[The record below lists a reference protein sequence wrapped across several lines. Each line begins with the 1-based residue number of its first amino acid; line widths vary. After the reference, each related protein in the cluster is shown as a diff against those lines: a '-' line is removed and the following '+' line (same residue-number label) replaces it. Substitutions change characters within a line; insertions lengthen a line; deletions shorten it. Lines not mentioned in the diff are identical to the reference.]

1 MNGEKKQRQ
10 TNIEKESD
18 RQTKSLE
25 INRERERGRNKQMDS
40 QNDRRQKIKK

>member
-25 INRERERGRNKQMDS
+25 INRERERDS

>member
-25 INRERERGRNKQMDS
+25 INREREREGETNRWTVRMTED
-40 QNDRRQKIKK
+40 KK